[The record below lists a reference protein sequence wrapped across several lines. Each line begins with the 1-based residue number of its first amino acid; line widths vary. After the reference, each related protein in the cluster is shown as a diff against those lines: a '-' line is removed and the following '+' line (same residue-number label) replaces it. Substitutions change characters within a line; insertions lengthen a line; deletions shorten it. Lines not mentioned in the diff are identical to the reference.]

1 MKNFEFSLRFR
12 LPKALS
18 DLDEIIDLL
27 GASGCT
33 DALIGLGM
41 PGYLGLDFTRE
52 ARTAASA
59 MQSAIA
65 DVQRALRGSTLVEA
79 APDYV
84 GLSEVAEVVGQ
95 SRQNIRKLMMRHHDR
110 FPAPIHTGNPSLWH
124 LAQVLDFLADRNVGV
139 PPTVADVARTAMQ
152 INASRPIRTG
162 G

>member
-1 MKNFEFSLRFR
+1 MKSFEFSLRFR

-18 DLDEIIDLL
+18 DLDEITDLL
-27 GASGCT
+27 GDSGCT
-33 DALIGLGM
+33 DALVGLGM

-52 ARTAASA
+52 ARTAAGA

-65 DVQRALRGSTLVEA
+65 DVQRALPGSTLVEA

-84 GLSEVAEVVGQ
+84 GLSEVAKVVGQ

-139 PPTVADVARTAMQ
+139 PPTVADVARTAMH
-152 INASRPIRTG
+152 ITASRPISTG